1 MSLQT
6 ALGVT
11 ATLGAAWALA
21 PHLVTVHSPEVALA
35 PDAGLFVD
43 GYGDAGTYALHY
55 RYGERVELT
64 VPLDNASAVPWR
76 VTDVELVE
84 PDFPLLEPV
93 GGLGEPVTLAPYGD
107 GEVGLLF
114 EYANCRYYH
123 ERANNSYDQVRV
135 SGTVLG
141 RETSVLVDLEVPL
154 VVHSQV
160 ILDCP
165 ERTLVRGDDV
175 RR

>member
-1 MSLQT
+1 
-6 ALGVT
+6 
-11 ATLGAAWALA
+11 
-21 PHLVTVHSPEVALA
+21 
-35 PDAGLFVD
+35 
-43 GYGDAGTYALHY
+43 
-55 RYGERVELT
+55 
-64 VPLDNASAVPWR
+64 
-76 VTDVELVE
+76 
-84 PDFPLLEPV
+84 
-93 GGLGEPVTLAPYGD
+93 
-107 GEVGLLF
+107 
-114 EYANCRYYH
+114 
-123 ERANNSYDQVRV
+123 VRV